1 MDALNRLRETIED
14 THDGTK
20 PLNDET
26 YRTMMEDLRKVFQ
39 AIPQQHQP
47 PPPQMVAHN
56 PQQHRFVVDIRS
68 DAWGDDISMP
78 LADYNRQ
85 MAEIIAQT
93 GAYVW
98 GSRVVPAV
106 WEFLQRLNNA
116 PATLEQSFLE
126 HDARN
131 LRYLITDVFPENI
144 VNHSHEL
151 KTEFLE
157 KYNKTIIS
165 RKYIVTRH
173 YEARV
178 VLNRMLEKV
187 AVYRRTNPEEL
198 NDPKHLPM
206 LMAFAIGINP
216 NTKGCILQFDQ
227 TMEGGR
233 KDFVANLKTNDT
245 SRLHKLAIT
254 LKGMNGAEYK
264 FEAYTPFVKMGSCN
278 GITQILYSMLMYMDW
293 INNIVNTKMIY
304 FQAKDCSYRYD
315 APVLSVSGITAR
327 TKDKKRHYKDINE
340 WFTITY
346 ISKLNNGDD

>member
-39 AIPQQHQP
+39 AIPQQREAP
-47 PPPQMVAHN
+47 PPPMIAHN
-56 PQQHRFVVDIRS
+56 PQQHRFVVDIDS
-68 DAWGDDISMP
+68 DTLTDDISM
-78 LADYNRQ
+78 LVLEYNRQ
-85 MAEIIAQT
+85 MAEIVAET
-93 GAYVW
+93 GEYVW
-98 GSRVVPAV
+98 GTRVVPAV
-106 WEFLQRLNNA
+106 REFVDHIKSN
-116 PATLEQSFLE
+116 TLTTHTIGMLS
-126 HDARN
+126 RN
-131 LRYLITDVFPENI
+131 LRYLINEVFPENI
-144 VNHSHEL
+144 MNYSHQL

-157 KYNKTIIS
+157 KYNKTIVS
-165 RKYIVTRH
+165 RKFVVGRH

-178 VLNRMLEKV
+178 MLNRMLDKV
-187 AVYRRTNPEEL
+187 VVYRRTNPEEL

-206 LMAFAIGINP
+206 LLAFGFGIDP
-216 NTKGCILQFDQ
+216 NGRGSILQFDQ

-254 LKGMNGAEYK
+254 LKGMTGREYK
-264 FEAYTPFVKMGSCN
+264 FEAYTPIVKMGSCN
-278 GITQILYSMLMYMDW
+278 GITQILYAMLMYMDW
-293 INNIVNTKMIY
+293 VNDIVNTKMIY
-304 FQAKDCSYRYD
+304 FQAKSCSYRFD

-340 WFTITY
+340 WYTITY
-346 ISKLNNGDD
+346 ISKLNNGD

>member
-39 AIPQQHQP
+39 AIPQQREAP
-47 PPPQMVAHN
+47 PPPMIAHN
-56 PQQHRFVVDIRS
+56 PQQHRFVVNIRS

-78 LADYNRQ
+78 LDDYNRQ
-85 MAEIIAQT
+85 MAEVIAET

-98 GSRVVPAV
+98 GTRVVPAV
-106 WEFLQRLNNA
+106 WEFIQRLKNA
-116 PATLEQSFLE
+116 PATLENAFFE
-126 HDARN
+126 HDPHN
-131 LRYLITDVFPENI
+131 LRHILLNI
-144 VNHSHEL
+144 IPSNINDHSHEL
-151 KTEFLE
+151 KDEFMT
-157 KYNKTIIS
+157 KVAKTNYY
-165 RKYIVTRH
+165 RKYVVTRH

-178 VLNRMLEKV
+178 MLNRMLDKV
-187 AVYRRTNPEEL
+187 EVYRRTNPEEL

-206 LMAFAIGINP
+206 LLAFAIGIDP
-216 NTKGCILQFDQ
+216 NGRGSILQFDQ

-233 KDFVANLKTNDT
+233 KDFVANLKTNDN

-254 LKGMNGAEYK
+254 LKGMTGREYK
-264 FEAYTPFVKMGSCN
+264 FEAYTPIVKMGSCN
-278 GITQILYSMLMYMDW
+278 GITQILYGMLMYMDW
-293 INNIVNTKMIY
+293 VNDIVNTKMLY

-327 TKDKKRHYKDINE
+327 TKDKKRYYKDTNE
-340 WFTITY
+340 WYTITY
-346 ISKLNNGDD
+346 ISKLNNGD

>member
-47 PPPQMVAHN
+47 PPPPMIAHN
-56 PQQHRFVVDIRS
+56 PHQHRVVLDIYS
-68 DAWGDDISMP
+68 DTWGDDISIF
-78 LADYNRQ
+78 LETYNA
-85 MAEIIAQT
+85 MMNYITEEA

-106 WEFLQRLNNA
+106 QRFIQLLNTNSLTKHNLTTA
-116 PATLEQSFLE
+116 VISG
-126 HDARN
+126 N
-131 LRYLITDVFPENI
+131 LRYLFYDVFPENI
-144 VNHSHEL
+144 ISHSHEL

-157 KYNKTIIS
+157 KYYKSYIS
-165 RKYIVTRH
+165 RKHIVSRH

-178 VLNRMLEKV
+178 MLNRMLEKV
-187 AVYRRTNPEEL
+187 EVYRRTNPEEL

-206 LMAFAIGINP
+206 LLAFAIGINP
-216 NTKGCILQFDQ
+216 NGKGCILQFDQ

-254 LKGMNGAEYK
+254 MKGMNGAEYK
-264 FEAYTPFVKMGSCN
+264 FDAYTPIVKMGSCN
-278 GITQILYSMLMYMDW
+278 GISQILYAMLMYMDW
-293 INNIVNTKMIY
+293 VNGIVNTKMIY
-304 FQAKDCSYRYD
+304 FQSKSCSYHFD
-315 APVLSVSGITAR
+315 APALSVSGITAR
-327 TKDKKRHYKDINE
+327 TKDKKRYYKDTNE
-340 WFTITY
+340 WYTITY
-346 ISKLNNGDD
+346 ISKLNNGD